1 MGIGRAVRGFTLIE
15 LMIVVAIIGIL
26 ASIAIPQ
33 YQTYTIR
40 GKATEGL
47 SLANAAKV
55 AVWDTYSV
63 FSGSS
68 IVGYPGTGASAANS
82 FGFNFTPTSKVSSIA
97 ITAVNPVP
105 GAPAAGA
112 ASDGGIQI
120 TYASGIGVGGLVIN
134 LNPGSGTVTNGVPS
148 GPLVAG
154 KPIVWGCDAGGI
166 PSNFQYVPSNCRN

>member
-1 MGIGRAVRGFTLIE
+1 MRVGRAVRGFTLIE

-40 GKATEGL
+40 AKATEGL

-63 FSGSS
+63 FSGSA
-68 IVGYPGTGASAANS
+68 ITGYPGSGASAANS
-82 FGFNFTPTSKVSSIA
+82 FGFSFTPTSKVSSIA
-97 ITAVNPVP
+97 ITAVNAVP
-105 GAPAAGA
+105 ASPAAGA
-112 ASDGGIQI
+112 ASDAGIQI
-120 TYASGIGVGGLVIN
+120 TYAAGIGIGGLVIN

-148 GPLVAG
+148 GPLTPG
-154 KPIVWGCDAGGI
+154 KPIVWGCDAGGVAG
-166 PSNFQYVPSNCRN
+166 NFEYVPSNCRN